1 MSDGFKKR
9 KKALE
14 EGYFQKEQ
22 AKALEK
28 LANKASAKMSPV
40 NGKPMRTVMYENV
53 EIDICEESGG
63 MWLDQGE
70 LEKIISNITTKGY
83 SSTEEDEGLFSDF
96 KKLLGL

>member
-1 MSDGFKKR
+1 MSDGLEKR

-28 LANKASAKMSPV
+28 LANKASARMSPV
-40 NGKPMRTVMYENV
+40 SGKPMRTVMYENV
-53 EIDICEESGG
+53 EVDICEESGG

-70 LEKIISNITTKGY
+70 LEKIVNNLTTKGY
-83 SSTEEDEGLFSDF
+83 SATEEAGLFSDF
-96 KKLLGL
+96 KKLIGL

>member
-1 MSDGFKKR
+1 MSDGLEKR

-14 EGYFQKEQ
+14 EGYFKKEQ

-70 LEKIISNITTKGY
+70 LEKIISNVATKGY
-83 SSTEEDEGLFSDF
+83 SSSEEEGLLPHF
-96 KKLLGL
+96 KKLIGL